1 VHYRDTGSG
10 IPLILL
16 HQSPHS
22 SKMFTAAYDLLAARG
37 VRAIGMDTPGFG
49 MSDVPDPR
57 PSIETYASVIPSLM
71 DGLGID
77 RCTVLGHHT
86 GASIA
91 IEFALNHPERLKGV
105 ILNGPPIYDEEK
117 KAASLARAERH
128 GPVPEA
134 DGSHFLRSW
143 QRRVNATPGW
153 SNLKAM
159 HRSVVDTLSNGDT
172 AWYGHIAAYEHDTL
186 GKFQKIA
193 GPALIFTNTGDD
205 VYSWA
210 KRAHELRPDFEYA
223 ELEGGTHDIVDEQP
237 EAWSDVVAGYVHKM
251 ANA

>member
-1 VHYRDTGSG
+1 
-10 IPLILL
+10 
-16 HQSPHS
+16 
-22 SKMFTAAYDLLAARG
+22 MFTAVYDLLADRG

-49 MSDVPDPR
+49 LSDVPDPQ
-57 PSIETYASVIPSLM
+57 PSIETYASVIPYLM

-91 IEFALNHPERLKGV
+91 IEFALHYHDRLRGL
-105 ILNGPPIYDEEK
+105 ILNGPPIYDEVK

-134 DGSHFLRSW
+134 DGSHLLRSW
-143 QRRVNATPGW
+143 NRRLNATPGW
-153 SNLKAM
+153 TDVKAM
-159 HRSVVDTLSNGDT
+159 HRSVVDTLYNGDT

-186 GKFQKIA
+186 GKFKHIE
-193 GPALIFTNTGDD
+193 GPALILTNTGDD
-205 VYSWA
+205 VYEWS
-210 KRAHELRPDFEYA
+210 RHAHELRPEFEFA

-237 EAWSDVVAGYVHKM
+237 DAWSNIVAEYVQRM
-251 ANA
+251 AKV